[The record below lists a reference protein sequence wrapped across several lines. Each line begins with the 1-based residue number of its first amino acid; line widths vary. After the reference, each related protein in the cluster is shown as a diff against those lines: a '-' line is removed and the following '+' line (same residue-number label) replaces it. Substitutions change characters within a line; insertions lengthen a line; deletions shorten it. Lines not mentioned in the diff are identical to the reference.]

1 MSQRDEELRQAIAGL
16 EDESG
21 LLGLLGAARS
31 SEELLSA
38 LAGTLEAR
46 GFPVSPAELQS
57 WFAQRFQAE
66 ALDDERLAS
75 VAAGV
80 GVNAQITDSVTQA
93 NVKVIGGA
101 PAMTMGPFYQQLLDL
116 MKGTAPPAI
125 SNLISGR

>member
-16 EDESG
+16 GDESG
-21 LLGLLGAARS
+21 LLGRLGAARS
-31 SEELLSA
+31 SEALLST
-38 LAGTLEAR
+38 LADSLEAR

-80 GVNAQITDSVTQA
+80 GVNAQITDAVTQT

-101 PAMTMGPFYQQLLDL
+101 PAMAMGSLYQQLFDL
-116 MKGTAPPAI
+116 MKSTAPPAI

>member
-16 EDESG
+16 GDESG
-21 LLGLLGAARS
+21 LLGRLGAAGS
-31 SEELLSA
+31 TEELLST

-46 GFPVSPAELQS
+46 GVPVSPAELQT

-80 GVNAQITDSVTQA
+80 EVNAQITDSVTQA

-101 PAMTMGPFYQQLLDL
+101 PAMAMGSLYQQLFDL
-116 MKGTAPPAI
+116 MKSTAPPAV

>member
-16 EDESG
+16 GDESG
-21 LLGLLGAARS
+21 LLDRLGAARS
-31 SEELLSA
+31 TEALLST
-38 LAGTLEAR
+38 LADSLEAR
-46 GFPVSPAELQS
+46 GFPVSPAELQT

-101 PAMTMGPFYQQLLDL
+101 PAMAMGPFYQQLLDL
-116 MKGTAPPAI
+116 VKSTTPPAI
-125 SNLISGR
+125 SSLISGR